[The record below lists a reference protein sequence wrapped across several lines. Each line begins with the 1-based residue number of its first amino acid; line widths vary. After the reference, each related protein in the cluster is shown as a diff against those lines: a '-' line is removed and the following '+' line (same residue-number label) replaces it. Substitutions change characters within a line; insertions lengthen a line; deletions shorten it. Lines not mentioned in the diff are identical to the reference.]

1 MFDIGFWEITLIML
15 VTLVVVGPERLPKL
29 ARTLGAWVNK
39 GRRMISDVKA
49 EVDRELRADELKG
62 GLTGNAIDDLRKMA
76 GEIKSAGDELK
87 SEVASFQSTVAP
99 TTPKSARLEETPANQ
114 PSSPKGEPMPQ
125 QTVKDD

>member
-1 MFDIGFWEITLIML
+1 MFDIGFWEISLIML

-62 GLTGNAIDDLRKMA
+62 SLSGNAIDDLRKMA
-76 GEIKSAGDELK
+76 GEIKSVGDELK

-99 TTPKSARLEETPANQ
+99 TAPKSASLEGAPADS
-114 PSSPKGEPMPQ
+114 PTSSKSAPMPQ
-125 QTVKDD
+125 QAVKDD

>member
-1 MFDIGFWEITLIML
+1 MFDIGFWEISLIML

-62 GLTGNAIDDLRKMA
+62 SLTGNAIDDLRKMA

-87 SEVASFQSTVAP
+87 SEVSSFQSTVAP
-99 TTPKSARLEETPANQ
+99 TAPKTARVEAPAAD
-114 PSSPKGEPMPQ
+114 SPLPKDELAPQ
-125 QTVKDD
+125 QTAKDD